1 MPYIIQNQGKSHERV
16 CELRIGVNTIG
27 RGLDNSIVVED
38 DARSLSRHHAEI
50 QVTEKGVFLTDLNS
64 SNGTLVNQSKIVQ
77 QKLNNR
83 DLVQF
88 GSVVFQF
95 FDGDRPLVPN
105 PAANVIEGVASP
117 SGGLSIVMR
126 VSPERSRVTM
136 HDLLQ
141 QQQLLPTGSVL
152 MIQGSDESQRMAAK
166 LRVLLEVSQEL
177 ASPEGYGALPEKI
190 LELLLKIMSV
200 DRAVLLLVDEKTG
213 KLEPKAC
220 RFSDPNATADLD
232 FYSRRITNFVLN
244 QGDAIISDDA
254 SLDRRFDSSQSIIQQ
269 AIQAAMCA
277 PLKPRDKAIGVLYVD
292 NLSRGHAYQKEDLEF
307 LSSLA
312 NQAAIAIEN
321 ANLYRNMQSEVIRR
335 TKLERFFPA
344 AVSQKIDE
352 GWDLNWIIETEV
364 TALFSDIS
372 GFTEMTA
379 AMQPRKVIEFLN
391 EYFKVMVEDTVFPF
405 GGTLEKYIAD
415 ALLAVWGSPYQ
426 KDDDA
431 IRAVNAAIAMQWSM
445 SKLNEQWKEQGRDL
459 QIQIHIGLN
468 TGMVAS
474 GNIGSKNL
482 IQYTNI
488 GDTMNVASRIR
499 SEAKAGEIF
508 ISESTMTKI
517 VPFNLPLEKL
527 ELIKVKGKDE
537 PLQLYRVLWRN
548 IDVSELISK
557 TNIIFPS
564 E

>member
-1 MPYIIQNQGKSHERV
+1 MPYIIQSQGTPHERI
-16 CELRIGVNTIG
+16 CDLRNGVNTIG

-50 QVTEKGVFLTDLNS
+50 QVTDKGLYVTDLNS
-64 SNGTLVNQSKIVQ
+64 SNGTLVNQIKIIQ
-77 QKLNNR
+77 QKLNHG

-88 GSVVFQF
+88 GSVVFRLVDESQS
-95 FDGDRPLVPN
+95 GDDSASGQKVIPN
-105 PAANVIEGVASP
+105 S
-117 SGGLSIVMR
+117 GLSILMR
-126 VSPERSRVTM
+126 VSPEKSRVNM
-136 HDLLQ
+136 QDLLKEQ
-141 QQQLLPTGSVL
+141 KLTTSGSVL
-152 MIQGSDESQRMAAK
+152 MIQGTDEVQRTSAK

-177 ASPEGYGALPEKI
+177 SSPEAYSALPEKI

-213 KLEPKAC
+213 MLEPKAY
-220 RFSDPNATADLD
+220 RFSNPNATADLD
-232 FYSRRITNFVLN
+232 FYSRKIANFVFK

-269 AIQAAMCA
+269 SIQAAMCA
-277 PLKPRDKAIGVLYVD
+277 PLRPRDHTIGVLYVD
-292 NLSRGHAYQKEDLEF
+292 NLSRGHAYNKEDLEF

-321 ANLYRNMQSEVIRR
+321 AHLYRNMQSEVIRR

-344 AVSQKIDE
+344 AVSQKIEE
-352 GWDLNWIIETEV
+352 GWDLNRIIEAEV

-379 AMQPRKVIEFLN
+379 PMQPRKVLEFLN
-391 EYFKVMVEDTVFPF
+391 EYFKVMVEDIVFPF

-431 IRAVNAAIAMQWSM
+431 IMAVNAAIAMQWAM
-445 SKLNEQWKEQGRDL
+445 KQLNEDWTEQGRDL

-468 TGMVAS
+468 TGMVAA
-474 GNIGSKNL
+474 GNIGSENL

-488 GDTMNVASRIR
+488 GDTMNVASRICTA
-499 SEAKAGEIF
+499 AKAGEVF
-508 ISESTMTKI
+508 ISESTRAKI
-517 VPFNLPLEKL
+517 SSLNLPLEKL
-527 ELIKVKGKDE
+527 ELIKVKGKEE
-537 PLQLYRVLWRN
+537 PLQLYRVLWQN
-548 IDVSELISK
+548 VDVKEMLSNSQ
-557 TNIIFPS
+557 TVFPS
-564 E
+564 ELS

>member
-1 MPYIIQNQGKSHERV
+1 MPYIIQNQGNPYERI
-16 CELRIGVNTIG
+16 CDLRIGVNTIG

-50 QVTEKGVFLTDLNS
+50 QVTEKGIFLTDLNS
-64 SNGTLVNQSKIVQ
+64 SNGTLVNQTKIVQ

-95 FDGDRPLVPN
+95 FDEDRPVL
-105 PAANVIEGVASP
+105 ANSEPLAVEGVSN

-126 VSPERSRVTM
+126 VSPEKSRVNM
-136 HDLLQ
+136 QELLR
-141 QQQLLPTGSVL
+141 QQQLATSGSVL
-152 MIQGSDESQRMAAK
+152 MIQGNDESQRMAAK

-232 FYSRRITNFVLN
+232 FYSRKITSFVLN

-254 SLDRRFDSSQSIIQQ
+254 SLDRRFDSSQSIILQ

-292 NLSRGHAYQKEDLEF
+292 NLTHGHVYQKEDLEF

-431 IRAVNAAIAMQWSM
+431 IKAVNAAIAMQWSM

-468 TGMVAS
+468 TGMMAS

-488 GDTMNVASRIR
+488 GDTMNVASRIC

-508 ISESTMTKI
+508 ISESTATKI
-517 VPFNLPLEKL
+517 TPFNLPLEKL

-548 IDVSELISK
+548 IDVRELISK

-564 E
+564 V